1 MKKLL
6 FVRALPLPRQ
16 WPRSPRA
23 SAASIEFNLGDG
35 YNGDDYGGPN
45 YYRHRY
51 ADDYYRNYGMYDDSY
66 RPRFKGTIANIVGP
80 NRKAHWRHHHRV
92 VEDVRVCRR

>member
-6 FVRALPLPRQ
+6 F
-16 WPRSPRA
+16 A
-23 SAASIEFNLGDG
+23 SVIAAASAVASIAPVNAASIEFNLGDG

-66 RPRFKGTIANIVGP
+66 RPRYQRHYRQHCWTEQEV
-80 NRKAHWRHHHRV
+80 HWRHHHRV